1 MAEILCKKIPYT
13 FQDPTLLDTRSFIG
27 GKWVDAVNGDKFA
40 VLGKDTIPPCK
51 IQPVRSSTWDIER
64 RMTTREGE
72 IGSLSTD
79 PTDNEKICDV
89 ADAGREETRQAL
101 EAAQAAF
108 KTYKKTTARER
119 RWLMRRWAD
128 QIRLAKDDL
137 AAICTLELGK
147 PYTES
152 HVTVKYG
159 TDFLDWFEGAIERQ
173 YGETVPAARGE
184 NRIMTI
190 RQPQGVVAAITPW
203 NSPIAMVTRKV
214 GAAIAAG
221 NTVVCK
227 PAPETPLCAIAVA
240 KLFERAG
247 GPPGVFNV
255 VTSSAAKSAQVGEEF
270 TQNPIVRHLSFTG
283 STAVGRHL
291 HAECAKT
298 FKKTS
303 LELGG
308 NAPFIVFE
316 DAKLD
321 KAAEGLIT
329 SKFRSSGQTCVC
341 ANRILVHR
349 SIIDQFA
356 TVLADKLRKTFRYGS
371 VWDKQVNFGPLYAPK
386 AFEKIDAQIR
396 DAVGKG
402 AKVFAR
408 GDDEERAKEV
418 YGPNFYPPTIVTH
431 ATKDMLFMAQE
442 TFGPLAFL
450 VPFDTEDEAVAL
462 ANDTSAGLA
471 SYFYTEDI
479 SRLWRVAEA
488 LESGMVGVRV
498 GLISA
503 CEQPFGGIKDSGV
516 GREGG
521 RDALDEYTEVKS
533 ITVGL

>member
-1 MAEILCKKIPYT
+1 MADMLLKKIPYT
-13 FQDPTLLDTRSFIG
+13 FKDPSLLDTRSFIG
-27 GKWVDAVNGDKFA
+27 GKWVDAGNGDKFA
-40 VLGKDTIPPCK
+40 VL
-51 IQPVRSSTWDIER
+51 
-64 RMTTREGE
+64 
-72 IGSLSTD
+72 D
-79 PTDNEKICDV
+79 PSDNEQICHV
-89 ADAGREETRQAL
+89 ADLGRDETRQAI
-101 EAAQAAF
+101 EAAQSAF
-108 KTYKKTTARER
+108 TTYRKTTARDR

-128 QIRLAKDDL
+128 LIKAAKDDL

-147 PYTES
+147 PFTES
-152 HVTVKYG
+152 LVTVKYG

-173 YGETVPAARGE
+173 YGETIPAAKGE
-184 NRIMTI
+184 NRIFTI

-203 NSPIAMVTRKV
+203 NSPVAMVTRKV

-247 GPPGVFNV
+247 GPPGVLNI
-255 VTSSAAKSAQVGEEF
+255 VTSSTEKSKLVGEEM
-270 TQNPIVRHLSFTG
+270 TQNPLVKHLSFTG
-283 STAVGRHL
+283 STAVGRYL

-303 LELGG
+303 MELGG
-308 NAPFIVFE
+308 NAPFIIFE

-321 KAAEGLIT
+321 KAAEGLIS

-341 ANRILVHR
+341 ANRIFVHR
-349 SIIDQFA
+349 SVMDAFA
-356 TVLADKLRKTFRYGS
+356 TVLATKLSSTFRYGS
-371 VWDKQVNFGPLYAPK
+371 VWDKNVNFGPLYSAR
-386 AFEKIDAQIR
+386 AFEKIHAQLDDAL
-396 DAVGKG
+396 AHG
-402 AKVFAR
+402 AKLHA
-408 GDDEERAKEV
+408 DETGQTQQAGHDL
-418 YGPNFYPPTIVTH
+418 GPNFYAPRIITH
-431 ATKDMLFMAQE
+431 ATKDMRFMREE

-450 VPFDTEDEAVAL
+450 VPFDTDDEAIAL
-462 ANDTSAGLA
+462 ANGTSAGLA
-471 SYFYTEDI
+471 SYFFTENI
-479 SRLWRVAEA
+479 SRVWRISEE

-521 RDALDEYTEVKS
+521 KDALNEYTEIKS